1 MRRSLPPA
9 LLALALGGC
18 TTISAGRYTT
28 GEPLGKDVQQFTVG
42 MQIPKD
48 GGHGLDRTEA
58 EGDPVAKH
66 HGGALINNVD
76 VNWHV
81 GLTERLEASVQAYL
95 WGGKVGGRYT
105 WLDGQRFKSSI
116 GGYVGGSW
124 GLYHLDRPNAAPSGE
139 TLRTSGTVG
148 VDYYDLPI
156 TFSAHFGDEVAV
168 FAGWAFTRFNAVGSL
183 KDEDLGNNQI
193 IGETYQRRVHVW
205 EHGPFVGASFGDE
218 IRVTPGIQ
226 FYREPAEHP
235 VRNAGGIGQES
246 GKVGTFAYP
255 FLGLTYIHKPKRLT
269 RKPPRIP
276 VPEQFPTPAPEPV
289 PSPEAAPS
297 PEPAPTPEPEPAA
310 SPQPTP
316 ELSPMPSERFP
327 RQQPPD

>member
-1 MRRSLPPA
+1 MRRALPSA
-9 LLALALGGC
+9 LLVLALGGC

-48 GGHGLDRTEA
+48 GGHGLDRTDA

-81 GLTERLEASVQAYL
+81 GLTERLEASIQAYL

-124 GLYHLDRPNAAPSGE
+124 GLYHLDRPGAAPSGE

-148 VDYYDLPI
+148 VDYYDVPI

-193 IGETYQRRVHVW
+193 VGETYQRRVHVW
-205 EHGPFVGASFGDE
+205 EHGPFVGASFGRE
-218 IRVTPGIQ
+218 FRVTPGIQ

-235 VRNAGGIGQES
+235 VRNAGGLGLES
-246 GKVGTFAYP
+246 DRIGTFAYP
-255 FLGLTYIHKPKRLT
+255 FLGLTYIHTPKRE
-269 RKPPRIP
+269 RKARVP
-276 VPEQFPTPAPEPV
+276 VPQAFPVPPPDAAPPTAE
-289 PSPEAAPS
+289 PSPE
-297 PEPAPTPEPEPAA
+297 PTPEPEPPP
-310 SPQPTP
+310 PQ
-316 ELSPMPSERFP
+316 LSPTPSERFP
-327 RQQPPD
+327 RQQPPE